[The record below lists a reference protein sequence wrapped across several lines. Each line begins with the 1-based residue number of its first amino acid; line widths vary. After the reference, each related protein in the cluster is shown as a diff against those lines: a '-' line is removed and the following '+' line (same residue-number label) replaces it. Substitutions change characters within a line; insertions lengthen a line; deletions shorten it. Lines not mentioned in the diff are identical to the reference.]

1 MIPFRA
7 KILVVDDDR
16 INRTL
21 LTTMLKNEGY
31 DVDSAENGLQ
41 CLDKLHAGSYD
52 ILLLDLHMPGL
63 DGYEATRAI
72 RKDPR
77 FAKLPIIAMTANA
90 MKGDRELCLE
100 AGMNDYVSKPI
111 NRDELFSTI
120 EKWSGPRR
128 G

>member
-41 CLDKLHAGSYD
+41 CLDKLHAGRYD
-52 ILLLDLHMPGL
+52 ILLLDLHMPGM
-63 DGYEATRAI
+63 DGYEVLHSMGEDGTLKQVPESSYRQ
-72 RKDPR
+72 
-77 FAKLPIIAMTANA
+77 PIPSMT
-90 MKGDRELCLE
+90 
-100 AGMNDYVSKPI
+100 
-111 NRDELFSTI
+111 
-120 EKWSGPRR
+120 
-128 G
+128 